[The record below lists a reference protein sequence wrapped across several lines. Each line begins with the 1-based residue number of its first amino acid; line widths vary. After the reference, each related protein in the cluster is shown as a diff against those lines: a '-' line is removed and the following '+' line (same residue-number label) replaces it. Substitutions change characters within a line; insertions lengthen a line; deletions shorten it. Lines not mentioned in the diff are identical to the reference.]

1 MDVAITGSSGLI
13 GTALRHALTEYGHRP
28 IRIVRRPPDAGG
40 DEVFWKPS
48 NGEIDGKSLEGV
60 DAVVNLA
67 GAGIGDRRWTSD
79 YRQLLVDSR
88 VNGTALLAATCAGLE
103 RPPSA
108 FLSGSAIGYYGDRGS
123 EELTESSESGSGF
136 LAELCRDWETAAQP
150 AVDAGIRTAFLRTGI
165 VYSTDGGA
173 LAKLLPLFKFG
184 LGGKFGDGR
193 QYVSWVHID
202 DVVNAIIHL
211 LEQGEASG
219 PFNLTAPN
227 PVTNAELVETLGD
240 VLGRPTLLP
249 VPAFGPQ
256 LVLGKDRANALLFE
270 SQRVLPAALRSIGYQ
285 FEHHEL
291 EPALRDLL
299 D

>member
-13 GTALRHALTEYGHRP
+13 GTALHRALSEHGHRP
-28 IRIVRRPPDAGG
+28 IRIVRRPPDPGA

-67 GAGIGDRRWTSD
+67 GAGIGDRRWTND
-79 YRQLLVDSR
+79 YRQVLVESR
-88 VNGTALLAATCAGLE
+88 VNSTALLAATCAGLE
-103 RPPSA
+103 RPPSV

-123 EELTESSESGSGF
+123 EELTETSAGGSGF
-136 LAELCRDWETAAQP
+136 LADLCQEWEAAAQP
-150 AVDAGIRTAFLRTGI
+150 AMDAGIRTAYLRTGI
-165 VYSTDGGA
+165 VYSTEGGA
-173 LAKLLPLFKFG
+173 LSKLVPLFKLG
-184 LGGKFGDGR
+184 LGGKFGDGA
-193 QYVSWVHID
+193 QYVSWIHID
-202 DVVNAIIHL
+202 DEVSAIIHL
-211 LEQGEASG
+211 LEHGNAAG
-219 PFNLTAPN
+219 PFNLTAPT
-227 PVTNAELVETLGD
+227 PVTNAELVDTLGD

-256 LVLGKDRANALLFE
+256 LILGKDRANSLLFE
-270 SQRVLPAALRSIGYQ
+270 SQRVVPAALKSIGYE
-285 FEHHEL
+285 FEHQAL